1 MPDDKSTED
10 NFDRLLSHLKDGSFA
25 AQLVA
30 GYRNPG
36 EVTPAESLKQVILDR
51 LDHVRGNLER
61 SKN

>member
-1 MPDDKSTED
+1 MLDDKSTED
-10 NFDRLLSHLKDGSFA
+10 NFERLLSHLKDGSLA

-30 GYRNPG
+30 RYQNPG
-36 EVTPAESLKQVILDR
+36 EGTPAESLKQVILDR